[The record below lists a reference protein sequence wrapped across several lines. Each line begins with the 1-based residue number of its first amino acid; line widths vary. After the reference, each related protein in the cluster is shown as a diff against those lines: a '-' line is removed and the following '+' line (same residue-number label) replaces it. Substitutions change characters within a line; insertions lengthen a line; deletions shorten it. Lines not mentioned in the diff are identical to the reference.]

1 MNITI
6 EVRRSP
12 ARVCWWVVC
21 NGHMVFTR
29 DTKKDAEHEAEKL
42 RRAYA

>member
-1 MNITI
+1 MINI

-12 ARVCWWVVC
+12 AKVCWWVVC
-21 NGHMVFTR
+21 NGTLVTTK
-29 DTKKDAEHEAEKL
+29 DTKKDAENAAQEL